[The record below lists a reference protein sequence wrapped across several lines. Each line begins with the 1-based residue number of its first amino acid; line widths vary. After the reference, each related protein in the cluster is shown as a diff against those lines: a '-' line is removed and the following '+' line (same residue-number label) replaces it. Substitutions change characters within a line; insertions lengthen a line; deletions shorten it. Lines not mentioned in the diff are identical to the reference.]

1 VRSYDA
7 IVVGAGPAGSVTAY
21 RLASAGASVL
31 LLDKARFPRDKP
43 CGGGVTIRALK
54 QLPFGI
60 DPVVEAVVDRFEL
73 RLRHR
78 RGFSRRAPA
87 PLALMTQRRRLDA
100 YLVEQAVAAG
110 AEFRDG
116 VRVARVAQGE
126 VDGDTAVV
134 VIGADGAN
142 GVTARSLGLRTD
154 REHGVALEGNL
165 ANEAVDAERFAHRLV
180 LEFGTVPGG
189 YGWVFPKGDHVNVG
203 VGGWETE
210 GPRLREHLARLCE
223 AHGLDVS
230 ALTQVRGHRLPLRRQ
245 GAALAEARVAL
256 VGDAAGLVDPLS
268 GDGMYEAFLSANLA
282 ARHAL
287 ELLAGERE
295 SFDDYA
301 AELEER
307 LAPLV
312 RASWGA
318 KLALDHFPRLTF
330 NVARAPF
337 LWDLVVRLMRG
348 DVAAPREASGPVKIP
363 LNVLKRIAKAAT
375 VVSVLAALLAGAAG
389 GATGLRIRVLA
400 ETPTP
405 PAGSAWAY
413 YVRVSSAGKSW
424 SGLVDI
430 DVATAKGKRID
441 FVGRYTFARARLG
454 SYIWNA
460 ADQGKTLLFRMRF
473 LEGGKQVGAASYTV
487 RVR

>member
-1 VRSYDA
+1 MGSYDA
-7 IVVGAGPAGSVTAY
+7 IVVGAGPGGSLTAY
-21 RLASAGASVL
+21 RLASAGARVL

-43 CGGGVTIRALK
+43 CGGGVTIRALE

-60 DPVVEAVVDRFEL
+60 DPVVEGMVDRFEL

-78 RGFSRRAPA
+78 RGFARRAHA

-116 VRVARVAQGE
+116 VRVSRVAQGE
-126 VDGDTAVV
+126 VDGETAR
-134 VIGADGAN
+134 VIVGADGAN

-165 ANEAVDAERFAHRLV
+165 GNDEVDTERYARRLV

-189 YGWVFPKGDHVNVG
+189 YGWVFPKGDHVNFG
-203 VGGWETE
+203 VGGWEEE
-210 GPRLREHLARLCE
+210 GPRLRAHLARLCD
-223 AHGLDVS
+223 AHGVDVS
-230 ALTQVRGHRLPLRRQ
+230 ALTEVRGHRLPLRRQ
-245 GAALAEARVAL
+245 GSALAEGRVAL

-282 ARHAL
+282 ARHGL
-287 ELLAGERE
+287 EILAGERE

-301 AELEER
+301 AQLEER

-318 KLALDHFPRLTF
+318 KLALDRFPRLTF
-330 NVARAPF
+330 TVARAPF
-337 LWDLVVRLMRG
+337 LWELVVRLMRG
-348 DVAAPREASGPVKIP
+348 EVAAPREATGPVKIP
-363 LNVLKRIAKAAT
+363 LKVLKRIARAAAVAS
-375 VVSVLAALLAGAAG
+375 VVGVLAGTASGASA
-389 GATGLRIRVLA
+389 LRIRLLT
-400 ETPTP
+400 ETPSP

-413 YVRVSSAGKSW
+413 YVRVTKAGKPW
-424 SGLVDI
+424 NGLVDI
-430 DVATAKGKRID
+430 EVATLKGKRID
-441 FVGRYTFARARLG
+441 YVGRYTFTRARLA

-460 ADQGKTLLFRMRF
+460 ADQGRTLLFRMHF
-473 LEGGKQVGAASYTV
+473 LEGGKEVGSTSYTV
-487 RVR
+487 HVR